1 MKFSSSF
8 VSLSVLAPLA
18 AGLAV
23 PLKREGNVTDVDV
36 LNFALTLEHLEN
48 TFYHEALAKFS
59 EADFTNAGHPD
70 WIRGRF
76 TEIAQHEQVH
86 VDGITAAVKGMNGT
100 PVQPCTYKFA
110 YKGIPGF
117 VALGNAFETV
127 GSSAYSGAASFVS
140 QKPVLTV
147 AATIL
152 AVEARHSSWIS
163 GSVLDANPWSGAFEV
178 ALTPNQV
185 FTIAS
190 SFIESCPSSNA
201 PLPAKA
207 NPPLAL
213 SDGAKP
219 GDKTTLTFDASTA
232 SGSKA
237 FLVFQTS
244 NGPVTTDIADDKTA
258 TIPSDLR
265 GTVFAFVS
273 SKQNATDD
281 ASVLAG
287 PALLMFPYD
296 AQGQLIKQ

>member
-1 MKFSSSF
+1 MKFTSSF
-8 VSLSVLAPLA
+8 ASLSVLVTLV

-59 EADFTNAGHPD
+59 EAEFENAGYSD
-70 WIRGRF
+70 WVRGRF

-86 VDGITAAVKGMNGT
+86 VDGITAAVKGMNGA
-100 PVQPCTYKFA
+100 PVQPCKYKFP
-110 YKGIPGF
+110 YEDVGDF

-127 GSSAYSGAASFVS
+127 GSSAYSGAASFVN

-163 GSVLDANPWSGAFEV
+163 ASVMDANPWSGAFEV

-190 SFIESCPSSNA
+190 AFIESCPSTNA

-207 NPPLAL
+207 NPALAL
-213 SDGAKP
+213 SAAKP
-219 GDKTTLTFDASTA
+219 GEKTTLTFDAS
-232 SGSKA
+232 GSKP

-244 NGPVTTDIADDKTA
+244 NGPVSAEIADDKTA
-258 TIPSDLR
+258 TIPSELR

-273 SKQNATDD
+273 SKQDATDD

-296 AQGQLIKQ
+296 AQGQLIGQY